1 MRRQHALIASGVMAL
16 IFLILW
22 VPEYLSAAR
31 AADADYWLT
40 KWREERTKIDLLWQK
55 TSFKDAFYFPSTEAP
70 QVKLYWNAYQFA
82 RSPQARQDLDLI
94 IRRGWQGAALLVVVS
109 IGLYLGSKPNSADGD
124 SSSSGSSSSTDQTL

>member
-1 MRRQHALIASGVMAL
+1 MKRQHALIASGVMAL

-31 AADADYWLT
+31 AADADYWLA
-40 KWREERTKIDLLWQK
+40 KWREEDLRVMLSRPTIADQLR
-55 TSFKDAFYFPSTEAP
+55 APSTEDP
-70 QVKLYWNAYQFA
+70 QVKLYWDAYQFA
-82 RSPQARQDLDLI
+82 KSPKAQQDLDLI
-94 IRRGWQGAALLVVVS
+94 VRRGWQGAALLVVVS